1 VSRDS
6 TKKVLLVATV
16 LCVVCSVVVSVL
28 AVALRERQELNAARD
43 KQRNVLVAAGMLDP
57 DAKGDVDALFQSI
70 ESVMVDLE
78 TGRPVEEAETAGFD
92 MEQVMKDPKRVVP
105 VTPEQYPNGIK
116 SRPRRVVVYI
126 QRDGDRIKT
135 VVLPVVGKGLWSTM
149 YGFLALEPD
158 LATTKGLVFYE
169 HGETPGLGG
178 EVDSEQWRSQWR
190 GNKKLF
196 NESGDYAFTIIKGQ
210 VDGGAP
216 GAEHKA
222 DGISGATLTI
232 RGVDGMLRYW
242 MSDAAYGPFL
252 RWLKNQ
258 G

>member
-92 MEQVMKDPKRVVP
+92 MEQVM
-105 VTPEQYPNGIK
+105 
-116 SRPRRVVVYI
+116 
-126 QRDGDRIKT
+126 
-135 VVLPVVGKGLWSTM
+135 
-149 YGFLALEPD
+149 
-158 LATTKGLVFYE
+158 
-169 HGETPGLGG
+169 
-178 EVDSEQWRSQWR
+178 
-190 GNKKLF
+190 
-196 NESGDYAFTIIKGQ
+196 
-210 VDGGAP
+210 
-216 GAEHKA
+216 
-222 DGISGATLTI
+222 
-232 RGVDGMLRYW
+232 
-242 MSDAAYGPFL
+242 
-252 RWLKNQ
+252 
-258 G
+258 

>member
-1 VSRDS
+1 
-6 TKKVLLVATV
+6 
-16 LCVVCSVVVSVL
+16 
-28 AVALRERQELNAARD
+28 
-43 KQRNVLVAAGMLDP
+43 
-57 DAKGDVDALFQSI
+57 
-70 ESVMVDLE
+70 
-78 TGRPVEEAETAGFD
+78 
-92 MEQVMKDPKRVVP
+92 
-105 VTPEQYPNGIK
+105 
-116 SRPRRVVVYI
+116 
-126 QRDGDRIKT
+126 
-135 VVLPVVGKGLWSTM
+135 M

-178 EVDSEQWRSQWR
+178 EVDSEQWRNQWR

-196 NESGDYAFTIIKGQ
+196 NEAGNYTFTILKGQ
-210 VDGGAP
+210 VDTGAP